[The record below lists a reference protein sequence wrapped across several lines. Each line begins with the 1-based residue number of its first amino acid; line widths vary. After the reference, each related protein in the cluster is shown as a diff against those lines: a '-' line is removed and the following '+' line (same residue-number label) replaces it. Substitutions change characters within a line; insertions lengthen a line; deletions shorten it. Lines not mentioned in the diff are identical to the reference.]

1 LPIEEAI
8 WRAALPEGLIAE
20 HVKGCLF
27 FRFEGKLKS
36 IKSLDLIYDAG
47 PTSPKATIPLL

>member
-8 WRAALPEGLIAE
+8 SHAALPEGRIAE

-36 IKSLDLIYDAG
+36 IKSLDLIYDVG
-47 PTSPKATIPLL
+47 DGSPKATIQLL